1 VPEAAV
7 NGVGIGG
14 VALMGGGLLFL
25 WSGYHGA
32 HVTGS
37 LRDLL
42 AGKQPSPG
50 SGDLAIGGGSY
61 TLAGATSGTGGGPS
75 LGTYGH
81 ASLEQLWTGNGGSP
95 STANVAAAVAMAE
108 SGGRAG
114 VTSSNPD
121 GGVNVGLWQLD
132 TRGKGSG
139 YTVAQLSNP
148 QTNAHVAIMGS
159 ANGTDWSAWAT
170 YGSGAY
176 RQYLG
181 AS

>member
-1 VPEAAV
+1 MA
-7 NGVGIGG
+7 GVKIGG
-14 VALMGGGLLFL
+14 VALMGGGLVFL

-42 AGKQPSPG
+42 AGKQPAG
-50 SGDLAIGGGSY
+50 SNANPIAGGAAVAAP
-61 TLAGATSGTGGGPS
+61 AGGGGPV
-75 LGTYGH
+75 LGSYGH
-81 ASLEQLWTGNGGSP
+81 GQLEQLWTGSGGDP
-95 STANVAAAVAMAE
+95 STANTAAAVALAE

-132 TRGKGSG
+132 TKGKGAG
-139 YTVAQLSNP
+139 YTVAQLQDP
-148 QTNAHVAIMGS
+148 RTNARVAIMGS
-159 ANGTDWSAWAT
+159 ANGTDWSAWET
-170 YGSGAY
+170 FTSGAY

-181 AS
+181 ASLCPA